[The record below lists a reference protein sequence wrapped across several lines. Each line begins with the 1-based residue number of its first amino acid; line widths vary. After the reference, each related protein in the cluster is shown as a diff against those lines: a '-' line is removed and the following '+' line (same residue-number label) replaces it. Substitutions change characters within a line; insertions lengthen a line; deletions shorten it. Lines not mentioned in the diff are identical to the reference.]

1 MQVGLN
7 LELEPNRHLEFG
19 ALGVRVRPELD
30 LALERKLEA
39 GFKLELEV
47 ALALELHSEFGE
59 LGI

>member
-7 LELEPNRHLEFG
+7 LELEPKRHLEFG

-30 LALERKLEA
+30 LALERKLEF

-47 ALALELHSEFGE
+47 ALDL
-59 LGI
+59 